1 MKKFQFR
8 LQKLLQIKTHKKME
22 KQKELAKAE
31 RVRRMEEAHLQLLQ
45 SRMTDEISDL
55 QSHKL
60 ERVDCRRLTQ
70 STLYQQ
76 RLISNMSTQVQI
88 IANAQK
94 IEDKSRDKLIESA
107 REEKVFEKLKER
119 QTERYSQELEV
130 LQQKETDEIARNSF
144 LQGERKGS
152 TRGPR

>member
-45 SRMTDEISDL
+45 SRMSQEISDL
-55 QSHKL
+55 QAHKIEKL
-60 ERVDCRRLTQ
+60 DCRRLTQ

-76 RLISNMSTQVQI
+76 RLIGNMSTQKQVI
-88 IANAQK
+88 INAQK
-94 IEDKSRDKLIESA
+94 LEDSSRERLIESA

-119 QTERYSQELEV
+119 QTERYWQELEV

-144 LQGERKGS
+144 LQGDHKGS
-152 TRGPR
+152 TKGLR